1 MNKDRYLS
9 LFYILF
15 GVVVIIV
22 AANIKTMFAVASE
35 DTGPKF
41 FPYIV
46 GVCMCLCGIGK
57 FFSSKDKKAKQF
69 VKSKKDWLRIILIS
83 SILLAYAILIKYLG
97 YVICS
102 TALLISLAILLAD
115 EKKPKTWKVIVFSVA
130 VVAVVFIMFKYVL
143 KISLPEGIWIKA
155 IRKAIF

>member
-1 MNKDRYLS
+1 
-9 LFYILF
+9 
-15 GVVVIIV
+15 
-22 AANIKTMFAVASE
+22 
-35 DTGPKF
+35 
-41 FPYIV
+41 
-46 GVCMCLCGIGK
+46 
-57 FFSSKDKKAKQF
+57 
-69 VKSKKDWLRIILIS
+69 
-83 SILLAYAILIKYLG
+83 ILLAYAILIKYLG